1 MREVVFFDGK
11 EREQLLPL
19 TYLRPSSRC
28 VVGMMTIED
37 QWYTLHQGSYSHL
50 TPDYLTKLYPYRP
63 LSDKITFVN
72 GACLPSETLISEISN
87 LGSSD
92 ALYNGSNQLL
102 AFTCQP
108 GDITSRSDL
117 FSYVAGLQRNE
128 IVADVLT
135 YPEDILQL
143 GVSRFNQQYQKKTA
157 LLSSATLDPT
167 NRVIGDDLY
176 VGKDTSVTCAII
188 NTTEGPVYIDD
199 RVTIMENAV
208 IKGPVYLGPDTR
220 IHVGAQV
227 YPGTFLG
234 PHCRV
239 GGEIKRTTMFGYSN
253 KAHGGYLGDSVL
265 GKWCNLG
272 AATNNSNMKNTYGRV
287 NLWDIHKGE
296 KRKTELQFLGSI
308 LGDHTMTAI
317 QTSLNTGTV
326 TGVFACALDRNP
338 PPYLSS
344 FSWGNSNAYDAAK
357 AVEVARHAMSRRG
370 ITMTDAYAE
379 ALYHIADER

>member
-1 MREVVFFDGK
+1 MREVVFFDGQ

-19 TYLRPSSRC
+19 TYLRPSSLC
-28 VVGMMTIED
+28 MVGMMTIED
-37 QWYTLHQGSYSHL
+37 QWHPLHHGNFSHL
-50 TPDYLTKLYPYRP
+50 TPDYLNKLYPYRP
-63 LSDKITFVN
+63 QSDKVTFVN
-72 GACLPSETLISEISN
+72 GACLPTDDLIGEIMELSYQ
-87 LGSSD
+87 D
-92 ALYNGSNQLL
+92 VLYNASNHVV

-108 GDITSRSDL
+108 KDIRFRSDL
-117 FSYVAGLQRNE
+117 LSYIAGLNRKE
-128 IVADVLT
+128 ISADLIS

-143 GVSRFNQQYQKKTA
+143 GASRFTHQYKKKTA
-157 LLSSATLDPT
+157 ILESASLDET
-167 NRVIGDDLY
+167 NRVIGDDLF

-199 RVTIMENAV
+199 RVSILENAI

-220 IHVGAQV
+220 IHVAAQV
-227 YPGTFLG
+227 YPDTFLG
-234 PHCRV
+234 PQCRV

-272 AATNNSNMKNTYGRV
+272 AATNNSNMKNTYGKV

-296 KRKTELQFLGSI
+296 KRKTERQFLGSI

-317 QTSLNTGTV
+317 QTSLNTGTM

-338 PPYLSS
+338 PSYLSS
-344 FSWGNSNAYDAAK
+344 FSWGNSKQYDVAK

-370 ITMTDAYAE
+370 IAMSDAYADV
-379 ALYHIADER
+379 LYHIADER